1 MRFINEK
8 MQQKISYDI
17 FLYLQCKNCAL
28 KILNSL
34 YIHMY
39 QHRKHLP
46 VPVLSYHQGAT
57 P

>member
-1 MRFINEK
+1 MRFICEK
-8 MQQKISYDI
+8 IQQKISYDI

-28 KILNSL
+28 KNLNNL